1 MKSTGENLGKMEDQ
15 PWTVEIGLLELDHV
29 MRDDLLMINAATVEI
44 YNGLRVCQRLK
55 MVQRTTK

>member
-1 MKSTGENLGKMEDQ
+1 MEDQ
-15 PWTVEIGLLELDHV
+15 PWTVEMGLLELDHV